1 MTLPEVKRSGYALSG
16 VDVPPVGGATGPEE
30 TCAKLFTWIP
40 PRPAMRL
47 KPKPKGAEGGADGG
61 ADGEG
66 EGADAAPAED
76 EEPPPEL
83 PEETAEEAE
92 ARRCAD
98 PSSAPSDVILLK
110 IADGGQ
116 HARSLK
122 DEHPEEYEA
131 YVEWARAEEE
141 AAKTAEAAKKAH
153 ADALKEWRKTNKGK
167 REGDE
172 GYEPPPAEPSPACT
186 DALVAYLAHEKKSVT
201 LHEVDARGGTRAD
214 ASSEEIAR
222 RASQLS
228 RHGRPLRRRPG
239 PGRVRGGEAR
249 G

>member
-1 MTLPEVKRSGYALSG
+1 MALPEVKRSGYALSG
-16 VDVPPVGGATGPEE
+16 LDVPPVGGATGPEE

-66 EGADAAPAED
+66 EGADGGDAAED

-122 DEHPEEYEA
+122 DEAPGGVRGVRGVGA
-131 YVEWARAEEE
+131 
-141 AAKTAEAAKKAH
+141 
-153 ADALKEWRKTNKGK
+153 
-167 REGDE
+167 
-172 GYEPPPAEPSPACT
+172 S
-186 DALVAYLAHEKKSVT
+186 
-201 LHEVDARGGTRAD
+201 RGGGCED
-214 ASSEEIAR
+214 GGWGEEGAR
-222 RASQLS
+222 R
-228 RHGRPLRRRPG
+228 
-239 PGRVRGGEAR
+239 RVEGVAKGQQ